1 MKNVI
6 GTKARAD
13 AFSAAMSETDN
24 NEPKT
29 ADQEM
34 SVWEHLEEL
43 RWVVVR
49 AVIGIGVGMALCAIF
64 FDQIMDY
71 VILLPTMQTKPP
83 MKLLNTEVYGQL
95 SVWMQIVLWGGV
107 IVSFPYTLVQ
117 IWKFVAPGLKDKER
131 KYIGQITFFTVL
143 SFMCGLAFAYW
154 VMLPMVLDF
163 SMSFIIGNVQN
174 MIQIDKYLSV
184 FLEIVL
190 LSGIVFELP
199 LVAYFLGRMGIL
211 TPPFMRHYRRHAI
224 VILLAIAAVLS
235 PGGNPILQL
244 ILFGPLWALFELSIG
259 ATALAARQRRK
270 AEAFRMS

>member
-1 MKNVI
+1 M
-6 GTKARAD
+6 RL
-13 AFSAAMSETDN
+13 SRAMSEADT

-95 SVWMQIVLWGGV
+95 SVWMSIVLWGGV
-107 IVSFPYTLVQ
+107 IISFPYTLVQ

-131 KYIGQITFFTVL
+131 KYVRQITFFTVF
-143 SFMCGLAFAYW
+143 SFLCGLAFAYW
-154 VMLPMVLDF
+154 VMLPMVLSF
-163 SMSFIIGNVQN
+163 SMGFVIGNVQN
-174 MIQIDKYLSV
+174 MIQIDKYLGV
-184 FLEIVL
+184 FLEIIL

-199 LVAYFLGRMGIL
+199 LVAYFLGRLGIL
-211 TPPFMRHYRRHAI
+211 TPAFMRHYRRHAI

-244 ILFGPLWALFELSIG
+244 ILFGPLWALFEISIG
-259 ATALAARQRRK
+259 GTAFAARQRRK
-270 AEAFRMS
+270 AEAAAMS

>member
-1 MKNVI
+1 MA
-6 GTKARAD
+6 GE
-13 AFSAAMSETDN
+13 ETTHDSN
-24 NEPKT
+24 DK
-29 ADQEM
+29 EM

-49 AVIGIGVGMALCAIF
+49 AVIGIIVAMILCGIF
-64 FDQIMDY
+64 FDYIMEY
-71 VILLPTMQTKPP
+71 VILLPTMHTKPP

-107 IVSFPYTLVQ
+107 IVSFPYTIMQ

-131 KYIGQITFFTVL
+131 KYVRQISFFTVF
-143 SFMCGLAFAYW
+143 SFVCGMAFAYW
-154 VMLPMVLDF
+154 VMLPMVLNF
-163 SMSFIIGNVQN
+163 SMGFVIGNVEN

-184 FLEIVL
+184 FLEIIL

-199 LVAYFLGRMGIL
+199 LVAYFLGRLGIL
-211 TPPFMRHYRRHAI
+211 TPKWMRHYRRHAI
-224 VILLAIAAVLS
+224 VILLAVAAILS

-244 ILFGPLWALFELSIG
+244 ILFGPLWALFELSIA

-270 AEAFRMS
+270 AEAIALS

>member
-1 MKNVI
+1 MGNSGRKPLSMRLSR
-6 GTKARAD
+6 T
-13 AFSAAMSETDN
+13 MSENDN
-24 NEPKT
+24 NAQPST
-29 ADQEM
+29 DQEM

-49 AVIGIGVGMALCAIF
+49 AVIGIGVGMGLCAIF

-95 SVWMQIVLWGGV
+95 SVWMSIVLWGGV

-131 KYIGQITFFTVL
+131 KYVRQITFFTVF
-143 SFMCGLAFAYW
+143 SFLCGLAFAYW
-154 VMLPMVLDF
+154 VMLPMVLSF
-163 SMSFIIGNVQN
+163 SMGFVIGNVQN

-184 FLEIVL
+184 FLEIIL

-199 LVAYFLGRMGIL
+199 LVAYFLGRLGIL
-211 TPPFMRHYRRHAI
+211 TPTFMRHYRRHAI

-244 ILFGPLWALFELSIG
+244 ILFGPLWALFEISIG
-259 ATALAARQRRK
+259 GTALAARQRRK
-270 AEAFRMS
+270 AEAAAMS